1 MLASA
6 TTTMRLYHFLPALAL
21 LLICS
26 CADEPDYDLVVRGGT
41 IYDGSG
47 RPGFVGDVAV
57 RGDRIAYVG
66 PRAPGDGL
74 REIDASGRA
83 VAPGFS
89 NMLSWSNESLLIDG
103 RGQGELRQGV
113 TLEVMGEG
121 WSMGPLTPGMKEE
134 LIAQQGDLKYP
145 VEWTTLGEYLE
156 VLEKKGVSVNVAS
169 HIGAATAR
177 MNLLGEADV
186 DPTPEQLN
194 GMRVVVQAAMEEGA
208 LGVASSLIYAP
219 GTFAETDEL
228 VALAETAGRCG
239 GIYATHMRGEGRRL
253 LEAIDETIEISR
265 RSGTPAEI
273 YHLKAAGRE
282 NWPKLEQAIARIE
295 AARHEGL
302 RITTE
307 MYSYPAAGTGLDA
320 AMPPWVQAGG
330 NDAWFARLRDPAI
343 RRRVAAEMRAPDA
356 GWENIM
362 QMSGGPEQ
370 VLLAVLRNPALKPL
384 IGKTL
389 AEVAKER
396 GVTAEEAAMDL
407 VIEDESRVGAIYFLM
422 SEGNVRRQVAL
433 PYMSFGS
440 DGTAVSAEGVFLKSN
455 LHPRGYGNFARV
467 FARYV
472 RDEKV
477 LTIEEAVRR
486 MTAQPAAVLGLRE
499 RGQLK
504 SDYYAD
510 VVVFDP
516 ATIQDHATY
525 AAPHQYSTGVSHVL
539 VNGVEVLRDGE
550 PTAARPGRVVRGRGW
565 TGWND
570 GGCRASPAEWEW
582 PFWGPADWS
591 GTANAPG
598 KELDS
603 N

>member
-6 TTTMRLYHFLPALAL
+6 ATTMRLHHFLPALAL
-21 LLICS
+21 PLICS
-26 CADEPDYDLVVRGGT
+26 CSGEPDYDLAVRGGT

-47 RPGFVGDVAV
+47 QPGYVGDVAV

-66 PRAPGDGL
+66 PQAPGEAR
-74 REIDASGRA
+74 REIDAGGRA
-83 VAPGFS
+83 VAPGFI
-89 NMLSWSNESLLIDG
+89 NMLSWSNESLLLDG

-121 WSMGPLTPGMKEE
+121 ESMGPLTPAMKQD
-134 LIAQQGDLKYP
+134 LISQQGDLKYP
-145 VEWTTLGEYLE
+145 IKWTTLGEYLE
-156 VLEKKGVSVNVAS
+156 VLEKKGVSLNVAS

-177 MNLLGEADV
+177 MNLLGSADV
-186 DPTPEQLN
+186 DPTPEQLES
-194 GMRVVVQAAMEEGA
+194 MRGLIQRAMEDGA
-208 LGVASSLIYAP
+208 LGVGSSLIYAP
-219 GTFAETDEL
+219 GVYAETDEL

-239 GIYATHMRGEGRRL
+239 GIYVTHMRSEGRRL

-282 NWPKLEQAIARIE
+282 NWPKLEPAIARIE
-295 AARHEGL
+295 AARRDGL

-307 MYSYPAAGTGLDA
+307 MYSYPAASTGLDA
-320 AMPPWVQAGG
+320 AMPPWVQEGG
-330 NDAWFARLRDPAI
+330 NEAWFARLRDPAI
-343 RRRVAAEMRAPDA
+343 RQRVAAEMRAPDA
-356 GWENIM
+356 GWENVI

-407 VIEDESRVGAIYFLM
+407 VVEDQSRVGAIYFMM
-422 SEGNVRRQVAL
+422 SEDNVRRQMAL
-433 PYMSFGS
+433 PYMTFGS

-472 RDEKV
+472 RDEKI
-477 LTIEEAVRR
+477 LTIEDAVRR
-486 MTAQPAAVLGLRE
+486 MTAQTAAVLGLRD

-504 SDYYAD
+504 ADYHAD
-510 VVVFDP
+510 VVIFDP

-525 AAPHQYSTGVSHVL
+525 AAPHQYSTGVTHVL
-539 VNGVEVLRDGE
+539 VNGVEVLRNGE
-550 PTAARPGRVVRGRGW
+550 PTDARPGRVLRGRGW
-565 TGWND
+565 TGWKD
-570 GGCRASPAEWEW
+570 GGCRSSPAEWSW
-582 PFWGPADWS
+582 PFWGPAGWDDA
-591 GTANAPG
+591 GNADDQV
-598 KELDS
+598 LDS